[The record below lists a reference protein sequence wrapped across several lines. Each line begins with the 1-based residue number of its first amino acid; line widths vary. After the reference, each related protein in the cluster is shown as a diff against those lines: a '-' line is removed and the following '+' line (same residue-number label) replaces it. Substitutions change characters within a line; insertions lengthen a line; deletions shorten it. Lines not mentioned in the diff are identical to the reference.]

1 MVIGSFFPY
10 ILDFKKVVSILKK
23 LLKIILIALTID
35 SVILNM
41 EGQHLKIEE
50 FKDISIAYM
59 RRTGKYGSE
68 NKILMENFKEYLRE
82 ENLLDQNSIIL
93 GIALDNPAI
102 ADENKLRY
110 DVGLI
115 INGNPDIALDIR
127 KIPDGIYAVFELP
140 HTEQDVTAFWSN
152 IQQLV
157 GSLSVDEAKPVVE
170 RYSADKVEKHLCEFC
185 IPLKNLS

>member
-1 MVIGSFFPY
+1 M
-10 ILDFKKVVSILKK
+10 LDFKKVVSILKK

-59 RRTGKYGSE
+59 RRTGKYGSG

-102 ADENKLRY
+102 TDENKLRY

>member
-50 FKDISIAYM
+50 FKGISIAYM

-102 ADENKLRY
+102 TDENKLRY

>member
-10 ILDFKKVVSILKK
+10 MLDFKKVVSILKK

-59 RRTGKYGSE
+59 RRTGKYGSG

-102 ADENKLRY
+102 TDENKLRY